1 MSTVLMLFR
10 YSLPLNSSPSCVSYA
25 VMVILLFA
33 LSFNAHCPFLSWL
46 SRCRPVYLRLATSYK
61 FSAFFNSA
69 ILCMIFL
76 AESRPY
82 SLMSALSV
90 FMIFSILLF
99 FASTF
104 IDRAIIKAC
113 LKKAS
118 LFCKDFLKH
127 QKNTTSAVCHLL
139 AAGQNHP
146 FPAASCYDERVSTL
160 PPRVGHGAALPDA
173 HEVPGI
179 AEGLCV
185 IKSVHQRS
193 TFSQSCILTGVARKS
208 VIPPASTAPFLPE
221 LPARGGSPSLRPL
234 GTGALPNRGLFPRP
248 GPVHKNEPGCT
259 WPSRHPARRPC

>member
-1 MSTVLMLFR
+1 MITVLMLFR

-46 SRCRPVYLRLATSYK
+46 SRCRPVYLRFATSYK

-99 FASTF
+99 LASTF
-104 IDRAIIKAC
+104 IDRVIIKAC
-113 LKKAS
+113 LRKAS
-118 LFCKDFLKH
+118 LFCEISSKH
-127 QKNTTSAVCHLL
+127 QKITTSAACRLH
-139 AAGQNHP
+139 AAGHPHP
-146 FPAASCYDERVSTL
+146 FPAACCYDGRKSTL

-185 IKSVHQRS
+185 IKLVHQRS
-193 TFSQSCILTGVARKS
+193 TFSHSCIRTSVLSGNRSFLLLPQPPFFQNFLRGSVA
-208 VIPPASTAPFLPE
+208 
-221 LPARGGSPSLRPL
+221 
-234 GTGALPNRGLFPRP
+234 PRCC
-248 GPVHKNEPGCT
+248 V
-259 WPSRHPARRPC
+259 